1 VTDYEVQAI
10 RGVDDVPPAKPGQ
23 AIKFMVVDPATGN
36 QSSTWRVFTGKRTD
50 DVYLL
55 EVVSGP
61 TWKTSHHNDGEV
73 WRVAMT
79 SEAAD
84 QRHTAR
90 VVIDEWPRM
99 PPQEGWSEGV
109 TVLVPS
115 AYLRS
120 SEAQVDSSVVR
131 IPTSPE
137 HSAVAVRLLFAESGT
152 ESYIELSRALPVGVL
167 SRPHGGAVYL
177 VAEAVALN
185 SKQHNSLAALCENAR
200 ESVLAGDNP
209 SGRFVGVL
217 EAGEHRFL
225 VDLTVKP

>member
-1 VTDYEVQAI
+1 
-10 RGVDDVPPAKPGQ
+10 
-23 AIKFMVVDPATGN
+23 
-36 QSSTWRVFTGKRTD
+36 
-50 DVYLL
+50 
-55 EVVSGP
+55 
-61 TWKTSHHNDGEV
+61 
-73 WRVAMT
+73 
-79 SEAAD
+79 
-84 QRHTAR
+84 
-90 VVIDEWPRM
+90 VIDEWPRM

-120 SEAQVDSSVVR
+120 CEAKVDSSVVR

-152 ESYIELSRALPVGVL
+152 ESYIELSPAFPVGVL
-167 SRPHGGAVYL
+167 SRPHGGTVYL

-185 SKQHNSLAALCENAR
+185 SKQHNLLAGFCENAR
-200 ESVLAGDNP
+200 GSVLAGDNP